1 MTQDTHDIRKWI
13 RGRSNRNA
21 SESDGETIAWL
32 RPAAVSDVELLV
44 AHRSARRWRV
54 FHEQYVV
61 CPCTKANAD
70 YRYRGKVHAL
80 NSGDYMLMEPGEM
93 HVNLAVRQPAD
104 FTALFISPSAVSNA
118 ARELGIAVTPHFR
131 LPLANN
137 PAFFR
142 ALQEFQ
148 AALERGETALEQ
160 QSRFAVCLRSLLDRY
175 TERAPPMHRPLAEHH
190 ALARAQSYLRQ
201 RFAEPICLDEL
212 AVVAKLSR
220 FHLLRMFTRR
230 YGLPPH
236 AYQIALRIARARRL
250 LQQDVSPAVAASD
263 VGFADQ
269 SHFTRHFKRLM
280 GVTPA
285 RYAQAVA

>member
-1 MTQDTHDIRKWI
+1 MHPRKTTA
-13 RGRSNRNA
+13 RRSR
-21 SESDGETIAWL
+21 
-32 RPAAVSDVELLV
+32 AVSDVELLV
-44 AHRSARRWRV
+44 AHHSARRWRV
-54 FHEQYVV
+54 FHEHYVV
-61 CPCTKANAD
+61 CPCTKANTD

-104 FTALFISPSAVSNA
+104 FTALFVSPSAILNA

-148 AALERGETALEQ
+148 ASLERGETALEQ

-190 ALARAQSYLRQ
+190 ALARAQSYLRE

-212 AVVAKLSR
+212 AVAAGLSR
-220 FHLLRMFTRR
+220 FHLLRTFARR

-269 SHFTRHFKRLM
+269 SHFTRHFRRIL
-280 GVTPA
+280 GVPPA
-285 RYAQAVA
+285 LYARAMT